1 MKEDNTPET
10 PETVPMTPL
19 QPATKVCIA
28 PLPYLYD
35 PEDGRVKTILTQVTE
50 HCEITLEETEMR
62 PVEKPEEPGE
72 EPGENPE
79 GPGENPEEP
88 GTDEPAAQSEEDGE
102 PVEPENPDEGEKE
115 KGEEGDD
122 EEGEDPGTEDEPEME
137 EVVVVEGEKPD
148 EVWRRVWQS
157 IRYLSNHSC
166 WTDSDDDTFILQCR
180 TEQFAAET
188 ICGCTPNCCKCDPDQ
203 IVLTLSYSPYPK
215 NPLVEADVTVV
226 VNGKVARLNISHEY
240 LNEHFDPYT
249 GKLYIMREDFPEFFY
264 AEGYGDCCLCKRH
277 LTITLHY
284 NAGYKTIPAALLP
297 LICPL
302 MAQIDEAK
310 IPLSDC
316 ASAMTKVS
324 GLLKSLKKGDVQYT
338 WSDTDTAASR
348 TNALFTDMFDVALV
362 TELASISR
370 CEQIIVPDEFG
381 DVI

>member
-1 MKEDNTPET
+1 MNEEN
-10 PETVPMTPL
+10 TVPATPITRPESVPSVPL
-19 QPATKVCIA
+19 QPANKVCVA

-35 PEDGRVKTILTQVTE
+35 PDDERIKTILTQVVE

-62 PVEKPEEPGE
+62 PVEKPDVTPDEPV
-72 EPGENPE
+72 
-79 GPGENPEEP
+79 ENPEE
-88 GTDEPAAQSEEDGE
+88 
-102 PVEPENPDEGEKE
+102 NP
-115 KGEEGDD
+115 EEGDD
-122 EEGEDPGTEDEPEME
+122 DNTETPSSPTVGNDNEEGEVNDDETKDDESQDDDKEPEME

-148 EVWRRVWQS
+148 EVWRRVWQA

-166 WTDSDDDTFILQCR
+166 WTDSDDDTFIEQCR
-180 TEQFAAET
+180 TEQFTAET

-203 IVLTLSYSPYPK
+203 VVLTLSYSPYPE
-215 NPLVEADVTVV
+215 NPLVEAIVSVV
-226 VNGKVARLNISHEY
+226 VKGKVARLHIDDKY

-249 GKLYIMREDFPEFFY
+249 GKLYIMREDFPDFFY
-264 AEGYGDCCLCKRH
+264 SENYGACCLCKRH
-277 LTITLHY
+277 LTITLRY
-284 NAGYKTIPAALLP
+284 NAGYKAIPAALLP

-370 CEQIIVPDEFG
+370 CDQIIVPDEFG